1 MHRLRS
7 LVAMVLA
14 GGAGQRLRPLTLARC
29 KPAVPFGGTLRLI
42 DFTLINCLESG
53 VRRVFVL
60 AQRQQATLREHV
72 AQRWSELARAGGAE
86 VVFTCGQ
93 DGYTGNAD
101 AVLQN
106 LPALEALRPDAVL
119 VLSADH
125 VYRADYARL
134 VELHLARGA
143 DATILTGTAAA
154 SEASRFGVLSSSPAG
169 WITSFVEKP
178 LAPEALVAGRIC
190 DINLGV
196 YCFRLPFLRQLLLAA
211 AARGAARDFGK
222 DILPAA
228 LAAGRVLACP
238 LSLASPDDC
247 PYWRD
252 VGTVASYFEASMDLV
267 KDPPAFGLEH
277 PRWPPSSPWRRWLPS
292 LVRSTARKEDGPV
305 EGWNLI
311 AAGARIETPD
321 LVNSI
326 VAPGV
331 RVGRGA
337 RIERCILFPGAKVE
351 GGVRLR
357 NVIVEEGT
365 RVTRA
370 LEPAGRGP
378 EGGRDAESSV
388 LAPVVLGA

>member
-1 MHRLRS
+1 
-7 LVAMVLA
+7 MVLA

-277 PRWPPSSPWRRWLPS
+277 SAL
-292 LVRSTARKEDGPV
+292 
-305 EGWNLI
+305 
-311 AAGARIETPD
+311 AAF
-321 LVNSI
+321 L
-326 VAPGV
+326 
-331 RVGRGA
+331 
-337 RIERCILFPGAKVE
+337 
-351 GGVRLR
+351 
-357 NVIVEEGT
+357 
-365 RVTRA
+365 A
-370 LEPAGRGP
+370 LA
-378 EGGRDAESSV
+378 A
-388 LAPVVLGA
+388 LAPVPGPEHGAQGGRAGGRLEPHCRRSAHRDPRPGELHRRARRARGAGSADRAVHPLPRGEGGGGRPAPERHRRGGNARDESPRAGGTRAGGRP